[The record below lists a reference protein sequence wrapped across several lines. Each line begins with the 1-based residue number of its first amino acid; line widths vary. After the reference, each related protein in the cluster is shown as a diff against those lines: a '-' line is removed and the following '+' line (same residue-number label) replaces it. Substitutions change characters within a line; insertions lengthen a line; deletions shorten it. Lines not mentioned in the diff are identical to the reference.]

1 MKNMKT
7 ETTGKSI
14 KLLIVEDDQSFAYI
28 VRFGLQRIGGYEVL
42 VAGNG
47 KEGYEMWHEHQ
58 PDIIMA
64 DVEMPVMNGYDM
76 VAKIRET
83 DPYIPIMFTSS
94 YAEPHDVMK
103 GYEFGASNYVKKPCV
118 PEELDCH
125 LRALIKLSAQQPI
138 RNEERMMTVGKYT
151 YDPKHLIL
159 KAEDGTG
166 NIELTNYE
174 NAIFEVLCKNKGEI
188 VGREIIMDMIWHD
201 NDFYASRRL
210 DAQLNKLREKVE
222 KEDSFIRIITV
233 RGVGLRLIDDMT
245 EEK

>member
-1 MKNMKT
+1 MKT

-14 KLLIVEDDQSFAYI
+14 KLLIVEDDESFAYI
-28 VRFGLQRIGGYEVL
+28 VRFGLQRIGGYEIL

-47 KEGYEMWHEHQ
+47 KEGYEMWREHQ

-64 DVEMPVMNGYDM
+64 DVEMPVMNGYEM

-94 YAEPHDVMK
+94 YAGPHDVMK

-125 LRALIKLSAQQPI
+125 LRALIKLSTQQPI
-138 RNEERMMTVGKYT
+138 RNEERVMTVGKYT

-159 KAEDGTG
+159 KTEDGTG
-166 NIELTNYE
+166 DIKLTNYE
-174 NAIFEVLCKNKGEI
+174 NTILEVLCKNKGEI
-188 VGREIIMDMIWHD
+188 VKREIIIDMIWD
-201 NDFYASRRL
+201 DGGFYASRRL
-210 DAQLNKLREKVE
+210 DTQLNKLREKVE
-222 KEDSFIRIITV
+222 KGDSSIRIITV
-233 RGVGLRLIDDMT
+233 RGVGLRLVDDVK

>member
-1 MKNMKT
+1 MKT

-47 KEGYEMWHEHQ
+47 KEGYEMWCEHQ

-64 DVEMPVMNGYDM
+64 DVEMPVMNGYEM

-138 RNEERMMTVGKYT
+138 RNEERVMVVGKYT

-166 NIELTNYE
+166 DIKLTNYE
-174 NAIFEVLCKNKGEI
+174 NTILEVLCKNKGEI
-188 VGREIIMDMIWHD
+188 VKREVIMDMIWHD
-201 NDFYASRRL
+201 DGFYASRRL
-210 DAQLNKLREKVE
+210 DTQLNKLREKVE
-222 KEDSFIRIITV
+222 KGDSSIRIITV
-233 RGVGLRLIDDMT
+233 RSVGLRLTDDVK
-245 EEK
+245 EGK

>member
-1 MKNMKT
+1 MKT

-14 KLLIVEDDQSFAYI
+14 KLLIVEDDESFAYI
-28 VRFGLQRIGGYEVL
+28 VRFGLQRIGGYEIL

-47 KEGYEMWHEHQ
+47 KEGYEMWREHQ

-64 DVEMPVMNGYDM
+64 DVEMPVMNGYEM

-138 RNEERMMTVGKYT
+138 RNEERLMVVGKYT
-151 YDPKHLIL
+151 YDPKYLIL
-159 KAEDGTG
+159 KAEDGT
-166 NIELTNYE
+166 EDVKLTNYE
-174 NAIFEVLCKNKGEI
+174 NTILEVLCKNKGEI
-188 VGREIIMDMIWHD
+188 VKREIIIDMIWD
-201 NDFYASRRL
+201 DGGFYASRRL
-210 DAQLNKLREKVE
+210 DTQLNKLREKVE
-222 KEDSFIRIITV
+222 KGDSSIRIITV
-233 RGVGLRLIDDMT
+233 RGVGLRLVDDVK